1 MNDLEVKNLIE
12 REDKRQKE
20 SLCLIASEN
29 IVSDDVREALGS
41 ILTNKYAE
49 GYPSKRY
56 YAGNEVIDEVENVA
70 IERVCKLF
78 GSKFANV
85 QPHSGSPANM
95 AVYFALMEYND
106 KFMGLDLSHGGHLTH
121 GSPVNFSGKLYKP
134 VHYQVKKDG
143 YLDYDAIE
151 KTAKLEKPKL
161 IQCGYTAYPRLID
174 FKRFREI
181 ADSVDAYLMCDVAH
195 TAGLIAGKALPSP
208 VEYADVVTFTTHK
221 TLRGPRGG
229 AIIWNNEE
237 LTKKINSAIFPGLQ
251 GGPHENTIAAKAVC
265 FKEAMTQEFQNYSQK
280 VIKNAHVLAEEL
292 KNKEFNLVTG
302 GTDTHLILIDLHN
315 KGITGKE
322 AQTWLE
328 QSNIIC
334 NRNTVPYD
342 DKSPFITSGIRL
354 GTPTLTT
361 RGLNEQNMK
370 EVAEFIDEV
379 ITGKGEK
386 QIKEKVI
393 DYSSKFPTFKFS

>member
-41 ILTNKYAE
+41 TLTNKYAE

-56 YAGNEVIDEVENVA
+56 YAGNEVIDEIENVA
-70 IERVCKLF
+70 IERLCKLF
-78 GSKFANV
+78 NSKFANV

-143 YLDYDAIE
+143 YLDYDEIE
-151 KTAKLEKPKL
+151 KIAKQEKPKL

-208 VEYADVVTFTTHK
+208 VEFADVVTFTTHK

-229 AIIWNNEE
+229 AIIWNNED
-237 LTKKINSAIFPGLQ
+237 LTKKINSSIFPGLQ

-265 FKEAMTQEFQNYSQK
+265 FKEAMTTEFQNYSKK
-280 VIKNAHVLAEEL
+280 VIQNAQVLAEEL
-292 KNKEFNLVTG
+292 KNKDYNLVSN

-315 KGITGKE
+315 KEITGKQ
-322 AQTWLE
+322 AQNWLE
-328 QSNIIC
+328 ESNIIC

-342 DKSPFITSGIRL
+342 DKSPFVTSGIRL

-361 RGLNEQNMK
+361 RGLNEQNMR
-370 EVAEFIDEV
+370 EVAELIDEV
-379 ITGKGEK
+379 IKNNGKN
-386 QIKEKVI
+386 IKEKVI
-393 DYSSKFPTFKFS
+393 DYSSKFPIFKF

>member
-1 MNDLEVKNLIE
+1 MNDNEIKELIN

-41 ILTNKYAE
+41 TLTNKYAE

-85 QPHSGSPANM
+85 QSHSGSPANM
-95 AVYFALMEYND
+95 AVYFAHLEYGD

-134 VHYQVKKDG
+134 IHYQVKKDG
-143 YLDYDAIE
+143 YLDYDEIE

-181 ADSVDAYLMCDVAH
+181 ADSIDAYLMCDVAH

-237 LTKKINSAIFPGLQ
+237 FTKKINSAIFPGLQ

-265 FKEAMTQEFQNYSQK
+265 FKEAMTSEFQDYTKK
-280 VIKNAHVLAEEL
+280 VIKNAEVLAEEL
-292 KNKEFNLVTG
+292 KNKEFNLVTE

-370 EVAEFIDEV
+370 EVADFIDEV
-379 ITGKGEK
+379 IKGKGEK
-386 QIKEKVI
+386 NIKEKVI
-393 DYSSKFPTFKFS
+393 DYSSKFSTFKF

>member
-1 MNDLEVKNLIE
+1 MNDLEIKNLIE

-41 ILTNKYAE
+41 TLTNKYAE

-56 YAGNEVIDEVENVA
+56 YAGNEVIDEIENIA
-70 IERVCKLF
+70 IERLCKLF

-95 AVYFALMEYND
+95 AVYFSLLEYGD

-134 VHYQVKKDG
+134 IHYQVKKDG

-181 ADSVDAYLMCDVAH
+181 ADSIDAYLMCDVAH

-265 FKEAMTQEFQNYSQK
+265 FKEAMTQEFQNYTKK

-292 KNKEFNLVTG
+292 KNKNYELVTG

-370 EVAEFIDEV
+370 DVAEFIDEV

-393 DYSSKFPTFKFS
+393 DYSSKFSTFKFS

>member
-1 MNDLEVKNLIE
+1 MNDTEIQNLIS
-12 REDKRQKE
+12 RENKRQKE

-41 ILTNKYAE
+41 TLTNKYAE

-70 IERVCKLF
+70 IERACKLF
-78 GSKFANV
+78 NSKFANV

-95 AVYFALMEYND
+95 AVYFSLLEYGD

-181 ADSVDAYLMCDVAH
+181 ADSIDAYLMCDVAH

-237 LTKKINSAIFPGLQ
+237 FTKKINSAIFPGLQ

-265 FKEAMTQEFQNYSQK
+265 FKEAMSNEFQNYSKK
-280 VIKNAHVLAEEL
+280 VIQNAKVLSEEL
-292 KNKEFNLVTG
+292 KNKNYELVTG

-322 AQTWLE
+322 AQTSLE

-370 EVAEFIDEV
+370 DVAEFIDEV
-379 ITGKGEK
+379 VSGKGEK

-393 DYSSKFPTFKFS
+393 DYSSKFPVFKFF

>member
-29 IVSDDVREALGS
+29 VVSDDVREALGS
-41 ILTNKYAE
+41 TLTNKYAE

-56 YAGNEVIDEVENVA
+56 YAGNEVIDEIENVA
-70 IERVCKLF
+70 IERLCKLF
-78 GSKFANV
+78 NSKFANV

-95 AVYFALMEYND
+95 GVYYALLEYGD

-143 YLDYDAIE
+143 YLDYDEIE
-151 KTAKLEKPKL
+151 KIAKQEKPKL

-195 TAGLIAGKALPSP
+195 TAGLIAGKSIPSP

-237 LTKKINSAIFPGLQ
+237 YTKKINSSIFPGLQ

-265 FKEAMTQEFQNYSQK
+265 FKEAMTTEFQNYTKK
-280 VIKNAHVLAEEL
+280 VIRNAQVLAEEL
-292 KNKEFNLVTG
+292 NKMEYNLVTG

-322 AQTWLE
+322 AQNWLE
-328 QSNIIC
+328 ESNIIC

-370 EVAEFIDEV
+370 EVANYINEV
-379 ITGKGEK
+379 IEGKGEK

-393 DYSSKFPTFKFS
+393 DYSSKFPIFKF

>member
-1 MNDLEVKNLIE
+1 MNDQEVKNLIE

-20 SLCLIASEN
+20 TLCMIASEN

-41 ILTNKYAE
+41 TLTNKYAE

-56 YAGNEVIDEVENVA
+56 YAGNEVIDEVENLA
-70 IERVCKLF
+70 IERACKLF
-78 GSKFANV
+78 NSKFANV

-95 AVYFALMEYND
+95 AVYFALLDYGD

-143 YLDYDAIE
+143 YLDYDEIE
-151 KTAKLEKPKL
+151 KIAKQEKPKL

-181 ADSVDAYLMCDVAH
+181 ADSIDAYLMCDVAH
-195 TAGLIAGKALPSP
+195 TAGLIAGKSIPSP

-237 LTKKINSAIFPGLQ
+237 YTKKINSAIFPGLQ

-265 FKEAMTQEFQNYSQK
+265 FKEAMTTQFQDYTK
-280 VIKNAHVLAEEL
+280 RVIKNAHVLAEEL
-292 KNKEFNLVTG
+292 TNKNYKLITG

-354 GTPTLTT
+354 GTAALTT

-370 EVAEFIDEV
+370 EVANYINEV
-379 ITGKGEK
+379 IDGKGEK
-386 QIKEKVI
+386 NIKEKVKS
-393 DYSSKFPTFKFS
+393 YSEKFPLFNF

>member
-1 MNDLEVKNLIE
+1 MNDNKIKELIE
-12 REDKRQKE
+12 REDKRQKK

-41 ILTNKYAE
+41 TLTNKYAE

-56 YAGNEVIDEVENVA
+56 YAGNEVIDDVENLA
-70 IERVCKLF
+70 IERACKLF
-78 GSKFANV
+78 NSKFANV

-95 AVYFALMEYND
+95 AVYFSLMEYND

-134 VHYQVKKDG
+134 IHYQVKRDG
-143 YLDYDAIE
+143 YLDYDEIE
-151 KTAKLEKPKL
+151 RIAKKEKPKL

-181 ADSVDAYLMCDVAH
+181 ADSVDAYLMCDMAH
-195 TAGLIAGKALPSP
+195 IAGLIAGKSIPSP

-229 AIIWNNEE
+229 AILWNNED
-237 LTKKINSAIFPGLQ
+237 LTKKFNSAIFPGLQ

-265 FKEAMTQEFQNYSQK
+265 FREAMSSDFQKYTRN
-280 VIKNAHVLAEEL
+280 VINNAQVLSEEL
-292 KNKEFNLVTG
+292 KNKEFNLVTD

-315 KGITGKE
+315 KEITGKK
-322 AQTWLE
+322 AQNWLE
-328 QSNIIC
+328 ESNIIC

-354 GTPTLTT
+354 GTAALTT
-361 RGLNEQNMK
+361 RGFNEQNMK
-370 EVAEFIDEV
+370 EVAGYIDEV
-379 ITGKGEK
+379 IRGKGEVN
-386 QIKEKVI
+386 IKEKI
-393 DYSSKFPTFKFS
+393 KKYSDSFPLFKYS

>member
-134 VHYQVKKDG
+134 IHYQVKKDG

-265 FKEAMTQEFQNYSQK
+265 FKEAMTQEFQNYSKQ

-322 AQTWLE
+322 AQTWME

-379 ITGKGEK
+379 IQGKGEK